1 MFRSQANAVTTMQAA
16 TISPMAAISHTV
28 LRLTAE
34 AQAYHQ
40 EPAQQ
45 APASYQSGSNSDFQD
60 MPLDDDLP
68 F

>member
-16 TISPMAAISHTV
+16 TINNLGGNQSYGAPSYGGN
-28 LRLTAE
+28 
-34 AQAYHQ
+34 QAYHQ
-40 EPAQQ
+40 EPAPQ

>member
-1 MFRSQANAVTTMQAA
+1 MFRSQANADNNAGGYNQSYGGNQSYGAP
-16 TISPMAAISHTV
+16 SYGGN
-28 LRLTAE
+28 
-34 AQAYHQ
+34 QAYHQ